1 VFFGQ
6 HFKKLKFKEEKEMYL
21 LQLKEEE
28 KNILLNFLSRL
39 DLKGNEAFVFCD
51 LVHKIQ
57 NLKKIEQQ
65 EDKNVQQTT

>member
-1 VFFGQ
+1 
-6 HFKKLKFKEEKEMYL
+6 MYL